1 MKLPKFL
8 KIIIGLATPDVAFP
22 FFYLVFVIAMMFGA
36 HSSGR
41 LTTLNRRCSL
51 SCSPFHPR
59 GDFHRVP
66 ADGAVAFYAAHMI
79 VNKAAKEDLRV
90 AFAVGLFLL
99 PVVAL
104 PVYYVACVWPD
115 QPPKWARR
123 MGCNSAI

>member
-8 KIIIGLATPDVAFP
+8 KIIIGLATAWMVAFP
-22 FFYLVFVIAMMFGA
+22 FVYLVFVIAMMFGA
-36 HSSGR
+36 PLIGTFDDAESA
-41 LTTLNRRCSL
+41 LFFVVFAFFILAAIFTAFLQMAL
-51 SCSPFHPR
+51 LP
-59 GDFHRVP
+59 
-66 ADGAVAFYAAHMI
+66 FYAAHMI

-115 QPPKWARR
+115 QPPKWAAAH
-123 MGCNSAI
+123 GLQ